1 MTEQF
6 DRFKRLLTEWSQ
18 AVSVSSASRS
28 THPVYETMKS
38 TFSAKQMIRYAC
50 LCLDSHG
57 AVPWSIHE
65 VFTILYETVPE
76 RFHPP
81 IDPYYQGRV
90 PVYVECW
97 RYWALKNEVRIKYD
111 PTSYWVEDKEGNR
124 GEWS

>member
-6 DRFKRLLTEWSQ
+6 DRFKQLLTEWSQ
-18 AVSVSSASRS
+18 AVSVLSGQREK
-28 THPVYETMKS
+28 HPNYNIMKKE
-38 TFSAKQMIRYAC
+38 FSAKQMIRYAC
-50 LCLDSHG
+50 LCLGDND
-57 AVPWSIHE
+57 PWSIHE
-65 VFTILYETVPE
+65 VFAILYDMVPE